1 MKKLVL
7 WFVYVMCIMIAH
19 NYGEVYFHCVLFS
32 VIFLLMH
39 HELRFKIGGITTTD
53 LFTLVCYFLFYF
65 YFTNI
70 YIVSFCLFAIIYQ
83 MYNIIKRI

>member
-19 NYGEVYFHCVLFS
+19 NYGEVYFHCALFS

-39 HELRFKIGGITTTD
+39 DELRFKIGGITSTD
-53 LFTLVCYFLFYF
+53 LFILFCYVIFLFYF
-65 YFTNI
+65 TNKFI
-70 YIVSFCLFAIIYQ
+70 ICFCIFGIIFKLYYIVKSI
-83 MYNIIKRI
+83 